1 MLLLRSDTIDG
12 GSTYFPKAEVNV
24 AALQSCPE
32 QLPKKITVGADGRGV
47 RVYPVQGRAVVFWSK
62 RQDGT
67 EDIASLHAAEVVR
80 KGEKWIA
87 TRWMKD
93 SQ

>member
-1 MLLLRSDTIDG
+1 MLRCSDTAEG
-12 GSTYFPKAEVNV
+12 GSTYFPKAEVDL
-24 AALQSCPE
+24 AALQACPE
-32 QLPKKITVGADGRGV
+32 QLPKKITVGSGGKGV

-67 EDIASLHAAEVVR
+67 EDIASLHAAEAVR
-80 KGEKWIA
+80 EGEKWIA

-93 SQ
+93 AK